1 VTSPNRKYRAVA
13 TTRFGG
19 VRLIKRTKKGFSWNG
34 SPKNSSI
41 FMTIDEVNAA
51 HKWAN
56 RQKAKT
62 FRILRPGQY
71 SHLRLDPSTKWPL
84 DKKLLRRLN
93 AVGRKI
99 NRIVYIKSGHRT
111 LAEQTA
117 FWNHFQKY
125 GYPRAAYPNS
135 RAPHIRGVA
144 ADCGVLDRKGNYSS
158 LGLNPAAKKA
168 AEALGLRAWVAQEPW
183 HWARAET
190 Y

>member
-1 VTSPNRKYRAVA
+1 
-13 TTRFGG
+13 
-19 VRLIKRTKKGFSWNG
+19 
-34 SPKNSSI
+34 
-41 FMTIDEVNAA
+41 MMNAA
-51 HKWAN
+51 EIKEAREWAKKK
-56 RQKAKT
+56 KAKT
-62 FRILRPGQY
+62 FRILQPGQY

-99 NRIVYIKSGHRT
+99 SRIIYIKSGHRT
-111 LAEQTA
+111 LAEQQA
-117 FWNHFQKY
+117 FWNHYQKY
-125 GYPRAAYPNS
+125 GWPKAAYPNS

-158 LGLNPAAKKA
+158 LGLNAKAKKE
-168 AEALGLRAWVAQEPW
+168 AERRGLRAWVGGEPW